1 MVDKIPF
8 PAITICSN
16 NKVVYRQLE
25 SVLRTQPWKGR
36 NKSILNFQ
44 DDFISALTAL
54 VTAQDDP
61 RWLLELNENTKN
73 ILNDYQKELP
83 KILRQVKSNLFHN
96 RYILFKSILYLLGN
110 ANL

>member
-36 NKSILNFQ
+36 NQSILNFEA
-44 DDFISALTAL
+44 DFIIALTAL

-61 RWLLELNENTKN
+61 QRLIELTEGSKS
-73 ILNDYQKELP
+73 ILNDYQMELP
-83 KILRQVKSNLFHN
+83 DVLKQV
-96 RYILFKSILYLLGN
+96 
-110 ANL
+110 